1 MQVWYKVSNQDT
13 FCFESFALIGKQ
25 LPENDKEKLDVSS
38 EDLYFVRQTG
48 SCIFKRRFFVCYVT
62 RALN

>member
-13 FCFESFALIGKQ
+13 FYFESFALIGKQ

-38 EDLYFVRQTG
+38 EDLYFVRQL
-48 SCIFKRRFFVCYVT
+48 Y
-62 RALN
+62 L